1 MEGISNDDIYFF
13 VVKHFMRR
21 KGTVIFLHGWAQ
33 NSYVMKCRTQKLATK
48 LVQAGYECVYPDA
61 PHLLPPPPTNYSNE
75 GVEDNDGGCNKK
87 CSATY
92 NRVNARAWY
101 MYSTDDPSDTSNS
114 LDQTP
119 MEYVGLQLSIDCLGT
134 TLQQIMQQKHPQ
146 YSSNHGEHK
155 DYNNSSDHEIC
166 AIFGFSQGAT
176 MAHILSSVVCSL
188 SSYTTKHNNLKE
200 EEKDTAASLSSL
212 SLFAKKHCVILV
224 SGFPSMHNVP
234 TLSLLSSSSSS
245 PMLSSS
251 SSPMSSSS
259 NLHNGTNNNNNK
271 VTIATE
277 TNNKQK
283 INIKSLHVHG
293 KQDTSVPNIYIERLV
308 QCYIHPTRFIHDS
321 GHVIPQN
328 HTFCQAVIDFLDSS

>member
-1 MEGISNDDIYFF
+1 
-13 VVKHFMRR
+13 
-21 KGTVIFLHGWAQ
+21 
-33 NSYVMKCRTQKLATK
+33 LATK

-75 GVEDNDGGCNKK
+75 GAVDNDGGYNKK
-87 CSATY
+87 CSAAY

-119 MEYVGLQLSIDCLGT
+119 LEYVGLQLSIDSLGK
-134 TLQQIMQQKHPQ
+134 TLHQIMQQQQHPQ

-155 DYNNSSDHEIC
+155 NDNNDKEHEIC

-176 MAHILSSVVCSL
+176 MAHILSSVACSL
-188 SSYTTKHNNLKE
+188 SSFTTKHNNLKE

-212 SLFAKKHCVILV
+212 SLFAKMKIHCVILV

-234 TLSLLSSSSSS
+234 TLSLLSSSSS
-245 PMLSSS
+245 PL
-251 SSPMSSSS
+251 SSSS

-283 INIKSLHVHG
+283 KLISNHYMYMANKIQVY
-293 KQDTSVPNIYIERLV
+293 QIYIV
-308 QCYIHPTRFIHDS
+308 KD
-321 GHVIPQN
+321 
-328 HTFCQAVIDFLDSS
+328 